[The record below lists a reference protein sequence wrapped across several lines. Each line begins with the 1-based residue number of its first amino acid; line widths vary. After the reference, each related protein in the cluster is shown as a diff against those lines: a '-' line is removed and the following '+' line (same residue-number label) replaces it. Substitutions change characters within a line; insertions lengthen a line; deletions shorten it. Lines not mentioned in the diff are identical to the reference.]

1 MRRCKNNL
9 FKAVVILTVASFLK
23 SHLVPPDNREL
34 DDETGTSDVVGEELE
49 DTAEEDEARASLIGC
64 FTSLWN
70 K

>member
-1 MRRCKNNL
+1 M
-9 FKAVVILTVASFLK
+9 K